1 MIRSTRYGLWGILL
15 LFSFLVLSKGILP
28 ALKDSGG
35 DFANYYTASRI
46 VREGR
51 SIEPAYRDFSW
62 FQKQMDREGFE
73 RQVGGFIPHPPS
85 TALLFLPLTFLDPLT
100 AKRAWTLLNLVF
112 ALLIIL
118 LLTKLSGLNWL
129 LAAILFMSSGA
140 ALINNLLFG
149 QLYLL
154 LLLSILLGLYLLRS
168 GYPVAAGL
176 CLGALLPIKYVAL
189 PWIALL
195 LWQRQW
201 KVLLGAAGA
210 TLALLL
216 LTLWAQG
223 PQPFDTFLN
232 EVLPRH
238 LRGEIQDP
246 FSTRFQSF
254 NSLFRRLFLA
264 EPTLNPKAALDAP
277 FLLFLFKNLTFWM
290 LAGVTG
296 LVLAGTR
303 FSSESHRFLFRMGLL
318 PVIVLLLS
326 PGGATYHFLLLCITA
341 VFYVRILLDLG
352 RARAATAVAAWLV
365 LVNLPHYLRLEWLAQ
380 GWWTPAAYSRL
391 WLLLLFL
398 LASLWIFRHSIRL
411 RSNHLTTAGIII
423 PLVVGLTT
431 LAEYTAY
438 ARRPQDNAQWL
449 EVEGPELSRNL
460 GLILDSPDLGRRELV
475 FSYCELMDERYA
487 IYGADGSRWTP
498 PGLGNYYEPDLAWD
512 DQRLLAETV
521 ISGKAWI
528 SLSPGRGQPPRSLV
542 EGENPSW
549 IPDGSGFVFERGGGV
564 HSHRMRDL
572 RTEQLLTGSSFR
584 DALFS
589 PQGNRLAYCADGE
602 EGTIL
607 GILDLETKEERT
619 MLSSSDRIEAPG
631 WSPDGEKI
639 VFCWNRAGNRDIWVI
654 DTQTQETR
662 QLTFHLGAD
671 AEPVWDGINGRILFT
686 SDRGRG
692 LGFSTLY
699 WLPAPE

>member
-216 LTLWAQG
+216 LTLWA
-223 PQPFDTFLN
+223 
-232 EVLPRH
+232 
-238 LRGEIQDP
+238 
-246 FSTRFQSF
+246 
-254 NSLFRRLFLA
+254 
-264 EPTLNPKAALDAP
+264 
-277 FLLFLFKNLTFWM
+277 
-290 LAGVTG
+290 
-296 LVLAGTR
+296 
-303 FSSESHRFLFRMGLL
+303 
-318 PVIVLLLS
+318 
-326 PGGATYHFLLLCITA
+326 
-341 VFYVRILLDLG
+341 
-352 RARAATAVAAWLV
+352 
-365 LVNLPHYLRLEWLAQ
+365 
-380 GWWTPAAYSRL
+380 
-391 WLLLLFL
+391 
-398 LASLWIFRHSIRL
+398 
-411 RSNHLTTAGIII
+411 
-423 PLVVGLTT
+423 
-431 LAEYTAY
+431 
-438 ARRPQDNAQWL
+438 
-449 EVEGPELSRNL
+449 
-460 GLILDSPDLGRRELV
+460 
-475 FSYCELMDERYA
+475 
-487 IYGADGSRWTP
+487 
-498 PGLGNYYEPDLAWD
+498 
-512 DQRLLAETV
+512 
-521 ISGKAWI
+521 
-528 SLSPGRGQPPRSLV
+528 
-542 EGENPSW
+542 
-549 IPDGSGFVFERGGGV
+549 
-564 HSHRMRDL
+564 
-572 RTEQLLTGSSFR
+572 
-584 DALFS
+584 
-589 PQGNRLAYCADGE
+589 
-602 EGTIL
+602 
-607 GILDLETKEERT
+607 
-619 MLSSSDRIEAPG
+619 
-631 WSPDGEKI
+631 
-639 VFCWNRAGNRDIWVI
+639 
-654 DTQTQETR
+654 
-662 QLTFHLGAD
+662 
-671 AEPVWDGINGRILFT
+671 
-686 SDRGRG
+686 
-692 LGFSTLY
+692 
-699 WLPAPE
+699 